1 MTDLSNPADSA
12 AAGEGARVATTVLA
26 GVAEMTAN
34 LPWEDFEARVA
45 ASLER
50 MALDQ
55 YFILST
61 RPRRDDESLYFV
73 QFAQGGRAG
82 FLAEA
87 VSNRHL
93 MGAAQLAPGQE
104 EAMAALGWQFP
115 DHHATKPEN
124 FSRQW
129 PMPVPFADVAALAV
143 RTLREVYGVERPADL
158 VYRRFSRD
166 GHDFAEP
173 GLGIDAERPTTPRG
187 KGRRA
192 APTAAELTPL
202 VEAALCRFLHMESI
216 ALDPAGNYPVPSGTA
231 MLFVRVLPFEPPVVR
246 VFAEAIRGIAPTP
259 DLLGAINEL
268 SAELVFCRALVVHGQ
283 VIVATELRGTGI
295 DADDV
300 AWACLVVGTWVE
312 RTRAALA
319 GRLGPAA
326 APVPGSHP
334 RLPN

>member
-1 MTDLSNPADSA
+1 MTDLSDPVDSSV
-12 AAGEGARVATTVLA
+12 ARDAVCVATTGA
-26 GVAEMTAN
+26 AEASADLT
-34 LPWEDFEARVA
+34 WEDFEARVA

-55 YFILST
+55 FLILST
-61 RPRRDDESLYFV
+61 RPLGDDESLYFV

-87 VSNRHL
+87 VSNRYL
-93 MGAAQLAPGQE
+93 TGAAQLAPGQE
-104 EAMAALGWQFP
+104 EAMARLGWQFP

-129 PMPVPFADVAALAV
+129 PMPVPFAEVAALAV
-143 RTLREVYGVERPADL
+143 RTLREVYRVERPADL
-158 VYRRFSRD
+158 VYRRFTRD

-187 KGRRA
+187 RGRRA

-202 VEAALCRFLHMESI
+202 VEAALCRFLHVGSI

-246 VFAEAIRGIAPTP
+246 VFAEAFRGMAPTP
-259 DLLGAINEL
+259 ELLAAINEL
-268 SAELVFCRALVVHGQ
+268 SGELVFCRALVVNGQ

-319 GRLGPAA
+319 DDLGPAGF
-326 APVPGSHP
+326 PVSGSGP
-334 RLPN
+334 KLLN